1 MPAFLILHGPNLNL
15 LGTREPEIYGALT
28 LAEIDRRLEALAAA
42 LGVTIRTFQSN
53 SEGALIDALHQAR
66 DWADGVVFNPGGYT
80 HTSVALRD
88 AIAAIGLPVVEVH
101 LSNVHAREDFRR
113 RSLLAP
119 VCLGSISGFGWQ
131 SYALGLRALAE
142 RAAARG

>member
-88 AIAAIGLPVVEVH
+88 AIAAIGLPVVGVH

-142 RAAARG
+142 RAVAP